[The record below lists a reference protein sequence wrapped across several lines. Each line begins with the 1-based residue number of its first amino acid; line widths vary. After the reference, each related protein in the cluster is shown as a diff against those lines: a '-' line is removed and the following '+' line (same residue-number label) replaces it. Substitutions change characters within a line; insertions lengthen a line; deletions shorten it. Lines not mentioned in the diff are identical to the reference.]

1 MSGFLSSVGTG
12 IEGAF
17 DSISEGV
24 GGAFDSVSDGVG
36 GAFDSVSDGVGDL
49 FESDKP
55 FGSSVD
61 SSKAEYNID
70 GVPENLE
77 ALRIDAEYD
86 IDTGAPLNESA
97 VEMEKLYDDFA
108 AKEDSKS
115 GTNKKKKRPQQGAS
129 KSGSMTPKVI
139 GGTGRLPGVDMP
151 NARGGRFTQQQS
163 PYAAP
168 SYLQGS
174 QAYNN
179 QVSKLVQTLL
189 GSQIRGRSIKSL
201 I

>member
-1 MSGFLSSVGTG
+1 MSLSGFFDNIGTG
-12 IEGAF
+12 IE
-17 DSISEGV
+17 S
-24 GGAFDSVSDGVG
+24 AFDSVSDGVG

-49 FESDKP
+49 FEPDKP

-61 SSKAEYNID
+61 SSKAEYDID
-70 GVPENLE
+70 GAPENLE
-77 ALRIDAEYD
+77 ALRLDAEYD
-86 IDTGAPLNESA
+86 DTGAPVNESA

-115 GTNKKKKRPQQGAS
+115 GIDKKKLLEGAS
-129 KSGSMTPKVI
+129 KIGSMTPKAI

>member
-1 MSGFLSSVGTG
+1 MSLSGFFDDIGTG
-12 IEGAF
+12 IEDAF
-17 DSISEGV
+17 DGRMEIDPSDEIKRGMLYGEDDDSGLMGDWATGEEGSLS
-24 GGAFDSVSDGVG
+24 GYTAEIDPSTGEAKYFKDIEFDAKKALEGT
-36 GAFDSVSDGVGDL
+36 
-49 FESDKP
+49 
-55 FGSSVD
+55 
-61 SSKAEYNID
+61 SKI
-70 GVPENLE
+70 
-77 ALRIDAEYD
+77 
-86 IDTGAPLNESA
+86 
-97 VEMEKLYDDFA
+97 
-108 AKEDSKS
+108 
-115 GTNKKKKRPQQGAS
+115 
-129 KSGSMTPKVI
+129 GSMTPKAI